1 MTGLMARPR
10 PLAGLALRL
19 RRRLDASDQIPLVF
33 LLVMVVAFATVGAIE
48 PNSLPY
54 TAMVLP
60 MFIATL
66 WLHPRTVPW
75 LVIVCL
81 LGVCVMLAAQP
92 QATSRS
98 VLRIAVTF
106 AVALLIIVTSFRRSR
121 LGVSAPRS
129 ESMFI
134 DLRERIVKQG
144 TLPVVP
150 DAWQLEAEFR
160 SAGGT
165 AFAGDFIV
173 TGKSADGN
181 EIDIVVVDVSGKGV
195 DAGSRALLL
204 SGAFGGL
211 LSAVPAE
218 QFLPAASAY
227 LIRQDWAEGF
237 ATAIHLHLDLTSG
250 DFTVRK
256 AGHPPALWL
265 RAGSGQW
272 QVLDS
277 EGPVLGVIPGATFDA
292 VSGRLASGDAL
303 LLYTDGLVESTDRD
317 LHSGI
322 DRLAGRGQRLMQRGF
337 AGGASWIIGEIGR
350 ADDDQALV
358 VVHRR

>member
-1 MTGLMARPR
+1 MIGWAARSR
-10 PLAGLALRL
+10 PFAGLALRM
-19 RRRLDASDQIPLVF
+19 RRQLDASDQIPLGF
-33 LLVMVVAFATVGAIE
+33 LLLMVLALVTMGVVQ
-48 PNSLPY
+48 PNSVPY
-54 TAMVLP
+54 TAMILP

-66 WLHPRTVPW
+66 WVHPRNVPW
-75 LVIVCL
+75 MVILCL
-81 LGVCVMLAAQP
+81 LGVCVLLAAQP
-92 QATSRS
+92 QATERS
-98 VLRIAVTF
+98 VVRIAVTF
-106 AVALLIIVTSFRRSR
+106 AVALLILVTSFRRAR

-144 TLPVVP
+144 TLPAVP
-150 DAWQLEAEFR
+150 DEWQLEAELR

-165 AFAGDFIV
+165 AFAGDFLV
-173 TGKSADGN
+173 TSRSPDGN

-195 DAGSRALLL
+195 DAGTRALLL

-211 LSAVPAE
+211 LSAVPPE
-218 QFLPAASAY
+218 EFLPSASAY
-227 LIRQDWAEGF
+227 LLRQDWAEGF
-237 ATAIHLHLDLTSG
+237 ATAIHLHLDLRTG
-250 DFTVRK
+250 GFTVRK

-265 RAGSGQW
+265 QAGSGQW

-277 EGPVLGVIPGATFDA
+277 DGPVLGVIPGAEFEA
-292 VSGRLASGDAL
+292 VAGTLADGDAL
-303 LLYTDGLVESTDRD
+303 LLYTDGLVETTDRD

-337 AGGASWIIGEIGR
+337 AGGASWIVGELGS
-350 ADDDQALV
+350 AHDDQALI